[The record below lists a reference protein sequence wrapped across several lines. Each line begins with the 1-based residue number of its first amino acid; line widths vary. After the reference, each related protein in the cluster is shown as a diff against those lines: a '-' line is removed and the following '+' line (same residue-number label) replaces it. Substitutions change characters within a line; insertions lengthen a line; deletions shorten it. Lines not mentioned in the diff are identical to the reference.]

1 MGRATTTT
9 GLEGPLPPVD
19 ARLLAAA
26 VGSTGVGLALLGE
39 GGTIAYVNEAL
50 TEAVGRT
57 AESLCGTRIGDLAHP
72 ECTSDAA
79 HRLEELHMGVAS
91 AYRGECRLRH
101 ADGRPIWVLVVARP
115 MRCGEGPAMVVL
127 QATNIDAQKRAELAL
142 PFSAS
147 RWAFALDAARQG
159 VWEHDRRSG
168 RMFYSPMWRTMRGMA
183 PDEEVDGSQSAW
195 LARMHPDD
203 VPRILATV
211 DRQDR
216 GEDGFDTL
224 EYRERHRDG
233 RWIWIL
239 SRGRPVEWDGHG
251 TPIRTLGTDT
261 DITQFKQVEAELAK
275 EKELLKVTLESIGEG
290 VISTDAERRITFV
303 NPMAE
308 RLTGWPLAEA
318 LGRPVEEV
326 CRLLGTLRHP
336 IDACLTSG
344 TLFFADEDAV
354 LVSRLGLKRDIR
366 SSAAPLST
374 PDGRPIGAVLVF
386 QDVSVA
392 RALQR
397 QLAHSATHDALTTLP
412 NRAAFDTALAAV
424 VAQAATER
432 RHHALCFID
441 LDHFKPV
448 NDGAGHAAGDA
459 LLRQVADQI
468 AANCRPQDFSAR
480 IGGDEFAVLL
490 SDCSVSAARR
500 IATRIANAIGSIRFE
515 SNGIVYHLGASVG
528 VAPIGGADLDT
539 EEIRR
544 RADEACYRAK
554 AAGRRKVVV
563 WGDPAPAAGSA
574 AR

>member
-1 MGRATTTT
+1 MGMVKTVAT
-9 GLEGPLPPVD
+9 GEEPRLQVD

-26 VGSTGVGLALLGE
+26 VDCAGGGIALLLP
-39 GGTIAYVNEAL
+39 GGSLAYVNRTFAEAI
-50 TEAVGRT
+50 GRT
-57 AESLCGTRIGDLAHP
+57 PESLVDTRVGDLAHP
-72 ECTSDAA
+72 ECTANAA
-79 HRLEELHMGVAS
+79 DRIAALFAGETTAF
-91 AYRGECRLRH
+91 RGECRLLH
-101 ADGRPIWVLVVARP
+101 ADGRPIWVLVVANRMP
-115 MRCGEGPAMVVL
+115 GTDAAPCVVL
-127 QATNIDAQKRAELAL
+127 QATNIDAQKRAELEL

-159 VWEHDRRSG
+159 VWEHDRRTG
-168 RMFYSPMWRTMRGMA
+168 KMFYSPMWRTMRGMA
-183 PDEEVDGSQSAW
+183 PDEEVDGRQEAW
-195 LARMHPDD
+195 ISRMHPED
-203 VPRILATV
+203 VPRILARV
-211 DRQDR
+211 GRQDL

-239 SRGRPVEWDGHG
+239 SRGRPVEWDGNG
-251 TPIRTLGTDT
+251 TPTRTLGTDT

-290 VISTDAERRITFV
+290 VISTDAERRVTFV

-308 RLTGWPLAEA
+308 RLTGWSLGEA

-326 CRLLGTLRHP
+326 CRLLGTLLHP
-336 IDACLTSG
+336 IDSCLTSG
-344 TLFFADEDAV
+344 NLFFADEDAV
-354 LVSRLGLKRDIR
+354 LVSRAGLKRDIR
-366 SSAAPLST
+366 SSAAPLRT
-374 PDGRPIGAVLVF
+374 PDNRLIGAVLVF

-412 NRAAFDTALAAV
+412 NRAAFDSALASV
-424 VAQAATER
+424 VAQAVDER
-432 RHHALCFID
+432 RRHALCFID

-459 LLRQVADQI
+459 LLRMVADEI
-468 AANCRPQDFSAR
+468 AGNCRPQDFSAR
-480 IGGDEFAVLL
+480 VGGDEFAVLL
-490 SDCSVSAARR
+490 SDCSIAVARR
-500 IATRIANAIGSIRFE
+500 IALRISNSIAAIRYEANGV
-515 SNGIVYHLGASVG
+515 VYQLGASVG
-528 VAPIGGADLDT
+528 VAPIGGTDLDP

-563 WGDPAPAAGSA
+563 WGDPAPAIAS
-574 AR
+574 

>member
-1 MGRATTTT
+1 MGMVNTAATA
-9 GLEGPLPPVD
+9 GELRLQVD
-19 ARLLAAA
+19 ARLLAGA
-26 VGSTGVGLALLGE
+26 VDCAGVGLALLAP
-39 GGTIAYVNEAL
+39 GGTLAYVNAAFAEAI
-50 TEAVGRT
+50 GRSPD
-57 AESLCGTRIGDLAHP
+57 SLVDTRVGDLAHP
-72 ECTSDAA
+72 ECTANAA
-79 HRLEELHMGVAS
+79 DRIGALFAGETTIF
-91 AYRGECRLRH
+91 RGECRLLH
-101 ADGRPIWVLVVARP
+101 ADGRPIWVLVVANRMP
-115 MRCGEGPAMVVL
+115 GVESPPCVVL
-127 QATNIDAQKRAELAL
+127 QATNIDAQKRAELEL

-159 VWEHDRRSG
+159 VWEHDRRTG
-168 RMFYSPMWRTMRGMA
+168 KMFYSPMWRTMRGMA
-183 PDEEVDGSQSAW
+183 PDEEVDGSQTAW
-195 LARMHPDD
+195 IARMHPED
-203 VPRILATV
+203 VPRILARV
-211 DRQDR
+211 NKQDT

-239 SRGRPVEWDGHG
+239 SRGRPVEWDGNG
-251 TPIRTLGTDT
+251 TPTRTLGTDT

-290 VISTDAERRITFV
+290 VISTDADRRVTFV

-308 RLTGWPLAEA
+308 RLTGWSLGEA

-344 TLFFADEDAV
+344 NLFFADEDAV
-354 LVSRLGLKRDIR
+354 LISRVGVKRDIR

-374 PDGRPIGAVLVF
+374 PDNRLIGAVLVF

-412 NRAAFDTALAAV
+412 NRAAFDSALASV
-424 VAQAATER
+424 VAQAAAER
-432 RHHALCFID
+432 RRHALCFID

-459 LLRQVADQI
+459 LLRMVADEI
-468 AANCRPQDFSAR
+468 AGNCRPQDFSAR
-480 IGGDEFAVLL
+480 VGGDEFAVLL
-490 SDCSVSAARR
+490 SDCSVAVARR
-500 IATRIANAIGSIRFE
+500 IAMRIANSIAAIRYE
-515 SNGIVYHLGASVG
+515 ANGVVYQLGASVG
-528 VAPIGGADLDT
+528 VAPIGGTDLDA

-563 WGDPAPAAGSA
+563 WGDPATAIAS
-574 AR
+574 